1 MLRQVVT
8 ALVQGIR
15 SGCFASTP
23 DSCYPCPFPLICG
36 AQAETRAAR
45 KQRDPRLDPLRQVR
59 AIE

>member
-45 KQRDPRLDPLRQVR
+45 KQHDPRLDPLRRVR